1 MDEIAIDIR
10 CGTCTHERGGHYVS
24 YGGTAGCMCRVGIE
38 NPIPCPC
45 IGFMLTESE
54 TLKNEWR
61 HAVGMAVYHNVA
73 GRQRTAD
80 RMVVPGVGAAY
91 VICRVD
97 FTDGTHLNA
106 HGAHE
111 APYLKPGTGLSQPG
125 FDQETLESLA
135 AEWAGD
141 EDDD

>member
-80 RMVVPGVGAAY
+80 RMVAENARLRGAIKALGGVEHFAQCPSCMADRTNG
-91 VICRVD
+91 
-97 FTDGTHLNA
+97 
-106 HGAHE
+106 
-111 APYLKPGTGLSQPG
+111 
-125 FDQETLESLA
+125 
-135 AEWAGD
+135 EWHS
-141 EDDD
+141 DDCLMVAD